1 MKIITQEEFENLL
14 IKGRGRS
21 SHVYNKILNMKPG
34 ELLRIDK
41 ADWNKRYSV
50 SRISS
55 YIGKRQGRK
64 YEARAVSDKEVG
76 WVVRRIS

>member
-1 MKIITQEEFENLL
+1 MKIITQEEFENLP

-34 ELLRIDK
+34 ELLTIDK
-41 ADWNKRYSV
+41 ADWKKRYSV